1 VSDNLYIGR
10 FAPSPSGKLHIGSF
24 LSAITSYI
32 DAKHNNGLWK
42 LRIDDIDSERSKKI
56 YSENIIKILKDFHLD
71 PDKIYYQTDHLN
83 DYVSYLDRIPKEKTY
98 FCECTRKIIST
109 LPQHDIGAIYD
120 ERCLNKNLKDGAL
133 RMQMKKINCSFDDL
147 NLGLI
152 ELDKAYV
159 SDFIIRGKNQF
170 AYVFCCVIDD
180 YLQGINTIVRGSDLV
195 FQTFQQSYLQE
206 LFSFPKL
213 SYLHH
218 PVLYDGVRKIS
229 KSDQDK
235 EIHPDN
241 RTEILIGVLKILKQ
255 KIAPNIK
262 SYKSIL
268 EHAIESWDIRAIPK
282 STKINIKSL

>member
-1 VSDNLYIGR
+1 MSNNTYIGR
-10 FAPSPSGKLHIGSF
+10 FAPSPSGRLHIGSF
-24 LSAITSYI
+24 LSAITGYI

-42 LRIDDIDSERSKKI
+42 LRIDDIDSKRSKKI

-71 PDKIYYQTDHLN
+71 PDEIYYQTDHLN
-83 DYVSYLDRIPKEKTY
+83 DYVSYLDRIPEEKTY
-98 FCECTRKIIST
+98 FCECTRKIISL

-120 ERCLNKNLKDGAL
+120 GRCLNKNLKHGAL
-133 RMQMKKINCSFDDL
+133 RMQMKKINFSFVDL
-147 NLGLI
+147 SLGLI
-152 ELDKAYV
+152 ELDKTHV

-170 AYVFCCVIDD
+170 AYVFCCVVDD
-180 YLQGINTIVRGSDLV
+180 YLQGVNTIVRGSDLV
-195 FQTFQQSYLQE
+195 FQTFQQRYLQE

-218 PVLYDGVRKIS
+218 PVLYDGERKIS
-229 KSDQDK
+229 KSDQDE

-241 RTEILIGVLKILKQ
+241 RTEILVRILKILNQ

-282 STKINIKSL
+282 STKININ

>member
-56 YSENIIKILKDFHLD
+56 YSENIIKILKDFLLD
-71 PDKIYYQTDHLN
+71 PDEIYYQTDHLN
-83 DYVSYLDRIPKEKTY
+83 DYINYLDRIPKEKTY

-120 ERCLNKNLKDGAL
+120 GRCLNKNLNHGAL
-133 RMQMKKINCSFDDL
+133 RMRMKKINSSFNDM

-152 ELDKAYV
+152 ELDKTYV
-159 SDFIIRGKNQF
+159 SDFIVRGKNQF
-170 AYVFCCVIDD
+170 TYVFCCVIDD
-180 YLQGINTIVRGSDLV
+180 YLQGANTIVRGSDLV
-195 FQTFQQSYLQE
+195 FQTFQQRYLQE
-206 LFSFPKL
+206 LFSFPTL

-218 PVLYDGVRKIS
+218 PVLYDGDRKIS
-229 KSDQDK
+229 KSDQDE

-241 RTEILIGVLKILKQ
+241 RIAILVRILKILNQ
-255 KIAPNIK
+255 KIAPNFK

-268 EHAIESWDIRAIPK
+268 EHAIENWDIRAIPK
-282 STKINIKSL
+282 STKINMN

>member
-1 VSDNLYIGR
+1 
-10 FAPSPSGKLHIGSF
+10 

-56 YSENIIKILKDFHLD
+56 YSENIIKILKDFLLD
-71 PDKIYYQTDHLN
+71 PDEIYYQTDHLN
-83 DYVSYLDRIPKEKTY
+83 DYVNYLDRIPEEKTY

-120 ERCLNKNLKDGAL
+120 GRCLNKNLKHGAL
-133 RMQMKKINCSFDDL
+133 RMQMKKINFSFDDL
-147 NLGLI
+147 NLGLV
-152 ELDKAYV
+152 ELDNEYI

-170 AYVFCCVIDD
+170 TYIFCCVIDD
-180 YLQGINTIVRGSDLV
+180 YLQGVNNIVRGSDLV
-195 FQTFQQSYLQE
+195 FQTFQQRYLQE

-218 PVLYDGVRKIS
+218 PVLYDGERKIS
-229 KSDQDK
+229 KSDQDE
-235 EIHPDN
+235 EIQSDN
-241 RTEILIGVLKILKQ
+241 RTEILIRILKILNQ
-255 KIAPNIK
+255 KIATNIK

-282 STKINIKSL
+282 STKININ

>member
-1 VSDNLYIGR
+1 VSNNLYIGR
-10 FAPSPSGKLHIGSF
+10 FAPSPSGKLHIGSL

-56 YSENIIKILKDFHLD
+56 YSENIIKILKDFLLD
-71 PDKIYYQTDHLN
+71 PDEIYYQTDHLR
-83 DYVSYLDRIPKEKTY
+83 DYVSYLERIPKEKTY

-120 ERCLNKNLKDGAL
+120 GRCLSKNLNHGAL
-133 RMQMKKINCSFDDL
+133 RMQMKKINFTFVDL

-152 ELDKAYV
+152 ELNKAYV
-159 SDFIIRGKNQF
+159 SDFIIQGKTQF

-180 YLQGINTIVRGSDLV
+180 YLQGANTIVRGSDLV
-195 FQTFQQSYLQE
+195 FQTFQQRFLQE

-218 PVLYDGVRKIS
+218 PVLYDGERKIS
-229 KSDQDK
+229 KSDQDE

-241 RTEILIGVLKILKQ
+241 RTAILVRILKILNQ
-255 KIAPNIK
+255 KIAPNIY

-268 EHAIESWDIRAIPK
+268 EHAIESWDFRAIPK
-282 STKINIKSL
+282 TTKINL

>member
-1 VSDNLYIGR
+1 MSDNLYIGR
-10 FAPSPSGKLHIGSF
+10 FAPSPSGKLHIGSL

-32 DAKHNNGLWK
+32 DAKHNHGLWK
-42 LRIDDIDSERSKKI
+42 LRIDNIDSERSKKI
-56 YSENIIKILKDFHLD
+56 YSENIIKILREFLLD
-71 PDKIYYQTDHLN
+71 PDEIYYQTDHLN
-83 DYVSYLDRIPKEKTY
+83 DYINYLDRIPKEKTY

-120 ERCLNKNLKDGAL
+120 GRCSNKNLKHGAL
-133 RMQMKKINCSFDDL
+133 RIQMKKNNFTFVDL

-152 ELDKAYV
+152 ELNKAYV
-159 SDFIIRGKNQF
+159 SDFIIQGKNQF

-180 YLQGINTIVRGSDLV
+180 YLQEANTIVRGSDLV
-195 FQTFQQSYLQE
+195 FQTFQQRFLQE

-218 PVLYDGVRKIS
+218 PVLYDGERKIS
-229 KSDQDK
+229 KSDQDE

-241 RTEILIGVLKILKQ
+241 RTAILVRILKILNQ
-255 KIAPNIK
+255 KIAPNIH

-282 STKINIKSL
+282 TTKINI

>member
-56 YSENIIKILKDFHLD
+56 YSENIIKILKDFLLD
-71 PDKIYYQTDHLN
+71 PDEIYYQTDHLN

-120 ERCLNKNLKDGAL
+120 GRCLNKNLKDGAL
-133 RMQMKKINCSFDDL
+133 RMQMKKINCSFNDL

-195 FQTFQQSYLQE
+195 FQTFQQRYLQE
-206 LFSFPKL
+206 FFSFPKL
-213 SYLHH
+213 YYLHH

-241 RTEILIGVLKILKQ
+241 RTEILIRILKILNQ
-255 KIAPNIK
+255 KIAP
-262 SYKSIL
+262 
-268 EHAIESWDIRAIPK
+268 K
-282 STKINIKSL
+282 STINTLL

>member
-1 VSDNLYIGR
+1 MGISSLTVRDNLYIGR

-56 YSENIIKILKDFHLD
+56 YSESIIKILKDFLLD
-71 PDKIYYQTDHLN
+71 PDEIYYQTDHLN
-83 DYVSYLDRIPKEKTY
+83 DYINYLDRIPKEKTY
-98 FCECTRKIIST
+98 FCECTRKIISA

-120 ERCLNKNLKDGAL
+120 GRCLNKNLYQGAL
-133 RMQMKKINCSFDDL
+133 RIQMKKINFSFNDL

-152 ELDKAYV
+152 ELDKTFV
-159 SDFIIRGKNQF
+159 SDFIVRGKNQF

-180 YLQGINTIVRGSDLV
+180 YLQEVNTVVRGSDLV
-195 FQTFQQSYLQE
+195 FQTFQQRYLQE
-206 LFSFPKL
+206 LFSFPLL
-213 SYLHH
+213 SYFHH
-218 PVLYDGVRKIS
+218 PVLYDEVRKIS
-229 KSDQDK
+229 KSDQDE

-241 RTEILIGVLKILKQ
+241 RTEILMKILKILNQ
-255 KIAPNIK
+255 KINPNIN

-268 EHAIESWDIRAIPK
+268 EHAK
-282 STKINIKSL
+282 SNKSYLVSFRY

>member
-1 VSDNLYIGR
+1 
-10 FAPSPSGKLHIGSF
+10 
-24 LSAITSYI
+24 
-32 DAKHNNGLWK
+32 
-42 LRIDDIDSERSKKI
+42 
-56 YSENIIKILKDFHLD
+56 
-71 PDKIYYQTDHLN
+71 
-83 DYVSYLDRIPKEKTY
+83 
-98 FCECTRKIIST
+98 
-109 LPQHDIGAIYD
+109 
-120 ERCLNKNLKDGAL
+120 
-133 RMQMKKINCSFDDL
+133 
-147 NLGLI
+147 
-152 ELDKAYV
+152 LDKAYV
-159 SDFIIRGKNQF
+159 SDFIIRGKNQY

-180 YLQGINTIVRGSDLV
+180 YLQGVNTIVRGSDLV

-241 RTEILIGVLKILKQ
+241 RTEILIRVLKILNQ

-268 EHAIESWDIRAIPK
+268 EHAIENWDIRAIPK
-282 STKINIKSL
+282 STKINLN

>member
-1 VSDNLYIGR
+1 MSDNLYIGR
-10 FAPSPSGKLHIGSF
+10 FAPSPSGMLHLGSF

-56 YSENIIKILKDFHLD
+56 YSESIIKILKDFLLD
-71 PDKIYYQTDHLN
+71 PDEIYYQTDHLN
-83 DYVSYLDRIPKEKTY
+83 DYVSYLDRIPDKKTY

-120 ERCLNKNLKDGAL
+120 GRCLNKNLKHGAL
-133 RMQMKKINCSFDDL
+133 RMQMKKNNFSFDDL

-159 SDFIIRGKNQF
+159 SDFVVRGKSQF

-180 YLQGINTIVRGSDLV
+180 YLQGINNIVRGSDLI
-195 FQTFQQSYLQE
+195 FQTFQQRYLQE

-218 PVLYDGVRKIS
+218 PVLCDGERKIS
-229 KSDQDK
+229 KSDQDA

-241 RTEILIGVLKILKQ
+241 RTEILVRILKILNQ
-255 KIAPNIK
+255 KIAPSTK

-268 EHAIESWDIRAIPK
+268 EHTIENWNIKAIPN
-282 STKINIKSL
+282 STRINLY

>member
-1 VSDNLYIGR
+1 MSNNTYIGR

-71 PDKIYYQTDHLN
+71 PDEIYYQTDHLN
-83 DYVSYLDRIPKEKTY
+83 DYVSYLDRIPEEKTY
-98 FCECTRKIIST
+98 FCECTRKIISL

-120 ERCLNKNLKDGAL
+120 GRCLNKNLKHGAL
-133 RMQMKKINCSFDDL
+133 RMQMKKINFSFVDL
-147 NLGLI
+147 SLGLI
-152 ELDKAYV
+152 ELNKTHV

-180 YLQGINTIVRGSDLV
+180 YLQGVNTIVRGSDLV
-195 FQTFQQSYLQE
+195 FQTFQQRYLQE

-218 PVLYDGVRKIS
+218 PVLYDGERKIS
-229 KSDQDK
+229 KSDQDE
-235 EIHPDN
+235 EIYPDN
-241 RTEILIGVLKILKQ
+241 RTEILVRILKILNQ

-282 STKINIKSL
+282 STKININ

>member
-1 VSDNLYIGR
+1 
-10 FAPSPSGKLHIGSF
+10 
-24 LSAITSYI
+24 
-32 DAKHNNGLWK
+32 
-42 LRIDDIDSERSKKI
+42 
-56 YSENIIKILKDFHLD
+56 
-71 PDKIYYQTDHLN
+71 
-83 DYVSYLDRIPKEKTY
+83 
-98 FCECTRKIIST
+98 
-109 LPQHDIGAIYD
+109 
-120 ERCLNKNLKDGAL
+120 
-133 RMQMKKINCSFDDL
+133 MKKINCSFNDL

-159 SDFIIRGKNQF
+159 SDFIVQGKNHF

-180 YLQGINTIVRGSDLV
+180 YLQRINTIVRGSDLV

-206 LFSFPKL
+206 FFSFPKL
-213 SYLHH
+213 TYLHH

-241 RTEILIGVLKILKQ
+241 RTEILIRVLKILKQ

>member
-56 YSENIIKILKDFHLD
+56 YSENIIKLLKDFLLHHHE
-71 PDKIYYQTDHLN
+71 IYHQHDHLN
-83 DYVSYLDRIPKEKTY
+83 DYVNYLNLIPKERTY

-109 LPQHDIGAIYD
+109 LPQHDIGAID
-120 ERCLNKNLKDGAL
+120 DGRCSKKNLKQVAL
-133 RMQMKKINCSFDDL
+133 RMQMKKINFTFVDL

-152 ELDKAYV
+152 ELDKTYV
-159 SDFIIRGKNQF
+159 SDFIVRGKNQF

-180 YLQGINTIVRGSDLV
+180 YLQGANTIVRGSDLV
-195 FQTFQQSYLQE
+195 FQTFQQRYLQE
-206 LFSFPKL
+206 LFSFPTL

-218 PVLYDGVRKIS
+218 PVLYDGDRKIS
-229 KSDQDK
+229 KSDQDE

-241 RTEILIGVLKILKQ
+241 RTAILVRILKMLNQ
-255 KIAPNIK
+255 KIAPNIN

-268 EHAIESWDIRAIPK
+268 KHAIDSWDIRAIPK
-282 STKINIKSL
+282 TTKINL

>member
-56 YSENIIKILKDFHLD
+56 YSENIIKILKDFLLD
-71 PDKIYYQTDHLN
+71 PDEIYYQTDHLN
-83 DYVSYLDRIPKEKTY
+83 DYVNYLDRIPEEKTY

-120 ERCLNKNLKDGAL
+120 GRCLNKNLKHGAL
-133 RMQMKKINCSFDDL
+133 RMQMKKINFSFDDL
-147 NLGLI
+147 NLGLV
-152 ELDKAYV
+152 ELDNEYI

-170 AYVFCCVIDD
+170 TYIFCCVIDD
-180 YLQGINTIVRGSDLV
+180 YLQGVNNIVRGSDLV
-195 FQTFQQSYLQE
+195 FQTFQQRYLQE

-218 PVLYDGVRKIS
+218 PVLYDGERKIS
-229 KSDQDK
+229 KSDQDE
-235 EIHPDN
+235 EIQSDN
-241 RTEILIGVLKILKQ
+241 RTEILIRILKILNQ
-255 KIAPNIK
+255 KIATNIK

-282 STKINIKSL
+282 STKININ

>member
-56 YSENIIKILKDFHLD
+56 YSENIIKILKDFLLD
-71 PDKIYYQTDHLN
+71 PDEIYYQTDHLN
-83 DYVSYLDRIPKEKTY
+83 DYVSYLDRIPKKKTY

-120 ERCLNKNLKDGAL
+120 GRCLNKNLKDGAL

-218 PVLYDGVRKIS
+218 PVLYDGERKIS
-229 KSDQDK
+229 KSDQDE
-235 EIHPDN
+235 EIQSDN
-241 RTEILIGVLKILKQ
+241 RTEILIRILKILNQ

-268 EHAIESWDIRAIPK
+268 EHAIENWDIRAIPK
-282 STKINIKSL
+282 STKINLN

>member
-10 FAPSPSGKLHIGSF
+10 FAPSPSGKLHIGSL

-56 YSENIIKILKDFHLD
+56 YSENIIKILKDFLLD
-71 PDKIYYQTDHLN
+71 PDEIYYQTDHLD
-83 DYVSYLDRIPKEKTY
+83 DYLKYLDLIPKQKTY

-120 ERCLNKNLKDGAL
+120 GRCLSKNLNHGAL
-133 RMQMKKINCSFDDL
+133 RMQMKKINFTFVDL

-152 ELDKAYV
+152 ELNKAYV
-159 SDFIIRGKNQF
+159 SDFIIQGKNQF

-180 YLQGINTIVRGSDLV
+180 YLQGANTIVRGSDLV
-195 FQTFQQSYLQE
+195 FQTFQQRFLQE

-218 PVLYDGVRKIS
+218 PVLYDGERKIS
-229 KSDQDK
+229 KSDRDE

-241 RTEILIGVLKILKQ
+241 RTAILVRILKILNQ
-255 KIAPNIK
+255 KIAPNIH

-282 STKINIKSL
+282 TTKINL

>member
-1 VSDNLYIGR
+1 VSDNIYIGR

-71 PDKIYYQTDHLN
+71 PDEIYYQTDHLN
-83 DYVSYLDRIPKEKTY
+83 DYVKYLDHIPKEKTY
-98 FCECTRKIIST
+98 FCECTRKIITT
-109 LPQHDIGAIYD
+109 LPQRDIGTIYD
-120 ERCLNKNLKDGAL
+120 GRCLNKNLNHGAL
-133 RMQMKKINCSFDDL
+133 RMQMKKANFSFNDL

-159 SDFIIRGKNQF
+159 SDFIIKGKNQF

-180 YLQGINTIVRGSDLV
+180 YLQGVNNIVRGSDLV

-218 PVLYDGVRKIS
+218 PVLYDGERKIS
-229 KSDQDK
+229 KSDQDE

-241 RTEILIGVLKILKQ
+241 RTEILIRILKILNQ

-268 EHAIESWDIRAIPK
+268 EHAIENWDIRAIPK
-282 STKINIKSL
+282 STKISLI

>member
-1 VSDNLYIGR
+1 MSDYLYIGR
-10 FAPSPSGKLHIGSF
+10 FAPSPSGRLHIGSF

-42 LRIDDIDSERSKKI
+42 LRIDDIDAERSKKI
-56 YSENIIKILKDFHLD
+56 YSENIIKILREFLLD
-71 PDKIYYQTDHLN
+71 PDEIYYQTEHLD
-83 DYVSYLDRIPKEKTY
+83 DYANYLNRIPEEKTY

-109 LPQHDIGAIYD
+109 LPQHDIGSIYD
-120 ERCLNKNLKDGAL
+120 GRCLNKNLKHGAL
-133 RMQMKKINCSFDDL
+133 RMQMKKNNFSFDDL

-152 ELDKAYV
+152 ELDKAYI
-159 SDFIIRGKNQF
+159 SDFIIRGKNKF

-180 YLQGINTIVRGSDLV
+180 YLQGVNTIVRGSDLV
-195 FQTFQQSYLQE
+195 FQTFQQRYLQE

-218 PVLYDGVRKIS
+218 PVLYDGKRKIS
-229 KSDQDK
+229 KSDQDE

-241 RTEILIGVLKILKQ
+241 RTAILVRILKILNQ
-255 KIAPNIK
+255 KIEPNIN

-282 STKINIKSL
+282 TIKINL

>member
-1 VSDNLYIGR
+1 MSENLYIGR
-10 FAPSPSGKLHIGSF
+10 FAPSPSGKLHIGSL

-32 DAKHNNGLWK
+32 DAKHNHGLWK
-42 LRIDDIDSERSKKI
+42 LRIDNIDSERSKKI
-56 YSENIIKILKDFHLD
+56 YSENIIKILREFLLD
-71 PDKIYYQTDHLN
+71 PDEIYYQTDHLN
-83 DYVSYLDRIPKEKTY
+83 DYINYLDRIPKEKTY

-120 ERCLNKNLKDGAL
+120 GRCSNKNLKHGAF
-133 RMQMKKINCSFDDL
+133 RIQMKKNNFTFVDL

-152 ELDKAYV
+152 ELNKAYV

-180 YLQGINTIVRGSDLV
+180 YLQEANTIVRGSDLV
-195 FQTFQQSYLQE
+195 FQTFQQRYLQE
-206 LFSFPKL
+206 LFSFPEL

-218 PVLYDGVRKIS
+218 PVLYDGERKIS
-229 KSDQDK
+229 KSDQDE
-235 EIHPDN
+235 EIHHDN
-241 RTEILIGVLKILKQ
+241 RTEILIRILKILNQ
-255 KIAPNIK
+255 KIAPNIN

-282 STKINIKSL
+282 STKISL

>member
-1 VSDNLYIGR
+1 VSDNIYIGR
-10 FAPSPSGKLHIGSF
+10 FAPSPSGRLHIGSF
-24 LSAITSYI
+24 LSAITSYL

-56 YSENIIKILKDFHLD
+56 FSESIIKILKDFLLY
-71 PDKIYYQTDHLN
+71 PDEIYYQTDHLN
-83 DYVSYLDRIPKEKTY
+83 DYVSYLDSIPEKKTY

-120 ERCLNKNLKDGAL
+120 GRCLNKNLKHGAL
-133 RMQMKKINCSFDDL
+133 RMQMKKINFSFNDL

-159 SDFIIRGKNQF
+159 SDFIVQGKNQF

-180 YLQGINTIVRGSDLV
+180 YLQGVNTIVRGSDLV
-195 FQTFQQSYLQE
+195 LQTFQQRYLQE

-229 KSDQDK
+229 KSDQDE
-235 EIHPDN
+235 EIRSDN
-241 RTEILIGVLKILKQ
+241 RTEILIRILKILNQ

-282 STKINIKSL
+282 STKIIIN

>member
-1 VSDNLYIGR
+1 MSNNTYIGR

-42 LRIDDIDSERSKKI
+42 LRIDDIDSKRSKKI

-71 PDKIYYQTDHLN
+71 PDEIYYQTDHLN
-83 DYVSYLDRIPKEKTY
+83 DYVSYLDRIPEEKTY
-98 FCECTRKIIST
+98 FCECTRKIISL

-120 ERCLNKNLKDGAL
+120 GRCLIKNLKHGAL
-133 RMQMKKINCSFDDL
+133 RMQMKKINFSFVDL
-147 NLGLI
+147 SLGLI
-152 ELDKAYV
+152 ELDKTHV

-170 AYVFCCVIDD
+170 AYVFCCVVDD
-180 YLQGINTIVRGSDLV
+180 YLQGVNTIVRGSDLV
-195 FQTFQQSYLQE
+195 FQTFQQRYLQE

-218 PVLYDGVRKIS
+218 PVLYDGERKIS
-229 KSDQDK
+229 KSDQDE

-241 RTEILIGVLKILKQ
+241 RTEILVRILKILNQ

-282 STKINIKSL
+282 STKININ